1 MSTKDM
7 LEWIKASP
15 FVPFEF
21 ELTTGE
27 RFQVRH
33 PEHMLLGKTECY
45 LASYVGDV
53 VERMHHIGL
62 LHIVK
67 VEKIRNGKA
76 KKRARKSK
84 DSQ

>member
-7 LEWIKASP
+7 LEWTTASP

-33 PEHMLLGKTECY
+33 PEHLLVGKTACY
-45 LASYVGDV
+45 LATYDGDV

-67 VEKIRNGKA
+67 VEKMRNGRA
-76 KKRARKSK
+76 KKKARKSK
-84 DSQ
+84 GS

>member
-33 PEHMLLGKTECY
+33 PEHLLVGKTACY
-45 LASYVGDV
+45 LATYDGDV

-67 VEKIRNGKA
+67 VQEMRNARA
-76 KKRARKSK
+76 KKKARKSK
-84 DSQ
+84 DS

>member
-7 LEWIKASP
+7 LQWIKASP

-33 PEHMLLGKTECY
+33 PEHLLLGKTACY
-45 LASYVGDV
+45 LATYDGDL
-53 VERMHHIGL
+53 VEWVHHIGL
-62 LHIVK
+62 PHIVK
-67 VEKIRNGKA
+67 VQKIRNGRS
-76 KKRARKSK
+76 KKNTRKPK
-84 DSQ
+84 GPK